1 MRLRGGRGEVTG
13 AVILLPLVVTMVF
26 LVIHAALVYHA
37 RSMVAAAAE
46 DAARAA
52 QVEGGSAADAR
63 AVAGAL
69 LEVSASLLPDPVV
82 SVERS
87 ATTVSV
93 TVRGTV
99 RGPIPWLHAT
109 VSANAGGPV
118 ERFVPESQR

>member
-1 MRLRGGRGEVTG
+1 MAG
-13 AVILLPLVVTMVF
+13 AVILLPLVVMMVF

-37 RSMVAAAAE
+37 RSIVAAAAE
-46 DAARAA
+46 DAARAT
-52 QVEGGSAADAR
+52 QVEDGSAVGGR
-63 AVAGAL
+63 AVAVAL
-69 LEVSASLLPDPVV
+69 LEGSAGLIPDPAV

-109 VSANAGGPV
+109 VSASAGGPA

>member
-1 MRLRGGRGEVTG
+1 VTG

-69 LEVSASLLPDPVV
+69 LEGSASLLPDPVV